1 MRYLIRSASLTG
13 FAAVARSVGLDPA
26 SMLPSVGLEPSV
38 LQDPDLRIPVD
49 AVRTLLESSARASGA
64 EDFGLR
70 MALTRNLSNLGP
82 LGLVVREEPTLRA
95 MLDTLA
101 RYVRLHNESLFF
113 RVDQTG
119 GVVVISQE
127 LFVGRPMPVRQSVE
141 LSIGMLHRSLNALLG
156 GQWHPLRVCFRHD
169 APAKLATHHRVFG
182 GTPVQFDADFDGVVC
197 RASDLERPLPAADPV
212 LARYGRQYLDSLAA
226 PADATPRDRVRQ
238 LVRLLLPSGRCTIE
252 QVAQHLGV
260 DRRTIHRQLA
270 RNGCTFSGLVDDVRE
285 EIVTGVLASPRRP
298 LADVSE
304 LLGFSAQSAFSRW
317 FRARFGCSA
326 TQWRERVR

>member
-1 MRYLIRSASLTG
+1 MRYLIRSASLTS
-13 FAAVARSVGLDPA
+13 FAAVARSVGHDPA
-26 SMLPSVGLEPSV
+26 ALLPAVGLEPSV
-38 LQDPDLRIPVD
+38 LPDPDRRIPVD
-49 AVRTLLESSARASGA
+49 AVRTLLEASARESGA

-113 RVDQTG
+113 RVEQTG
-119 GVVVISQE
+119 TVVVISQE

-141 LSIGMLHRSLNALLG
+141 LSIGVLHRSLNALLG
-156 GQWHPLRVCFRHD
+156 GQWHPLRVCFRHP
-169 APAKLATHHRVFG
+169 APAKLATHHQVFG
-182 GTPVQFDADFDGVVC
+182 GTPLQFDADFDGVVC

-212 LARYGRQYLDSLAA
+212 LAHYGRQFLDSLAA

-238 LVRLLLPSGRCTIE
+238 LVRLLLPSGRCTVE

-270 RNGCTFSGLVDDVRE
+270 RNGCTFSRLVDDVRE
-285 EIVTGVLASPRRP
+285 EIVTGILASPRRA
-298 LADVSE
+298 LSDVSE

-326 TQWRERVR
+326 SQWRARVR